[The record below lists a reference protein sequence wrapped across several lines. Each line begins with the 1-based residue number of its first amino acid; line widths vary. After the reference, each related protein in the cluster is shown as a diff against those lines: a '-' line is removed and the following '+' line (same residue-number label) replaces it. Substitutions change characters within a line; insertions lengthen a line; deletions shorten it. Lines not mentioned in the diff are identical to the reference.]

1 MSWKLQEAKQRF
13 SELVRRTLDEGVRR
27 WFSGVRRSGDL
38 CISALAV
45 GEIRQGV
52 ERLRP
57 RDPRQAEAIE
67 DWLTE
72 IRQTYE
78 GRIVPVTA
86 EDAEVWGRLN
96 APDPLPAMDSLMAAQ
111 AISRDMTLVT
121 GNPRDF
127 ERTEARVLD
136 PFDR

>member
-1 MSWKLQEAKQRF
+1 MLDTSVL
-13 SELVRRTLDEGVRR
+13 SELRRRRGIDEGVRR
-27 WFSGVRRSGDL
+27 WFSGVRRGGDL
-38 CISALAV
+38 CISVLAV

-52 ERLRP
+52 ERIRP

-67 DWLTE
+67 NWLVE
-72 IRQTYE
+72 IRQIYE

-86 EDAEVWGRLN
+86 EDADLWGRLN
-96 APDPLPAMDSLMAAQ
+96 APNPLPTIDSLMAAQ
-111 AISRDMTLVT
+111 AISRDPTLVT

-127 ERTEARVLD
+127 ERAGAEVLD

>member
-1 MSWKLQEAKQRF
+1 MLDASVLSKLRK
-13 SELVRRTLDEGVRR
+13 RRGIDEGVRR
-27 WFSGVRRSGDL
+27 WFSGVRRGGDL
-38 CISALAV
+38 CASALAV

-67 DWLTE
+67 DWLIE
-72 IRQTYE
+72 IRRTYE

-86 EDAEVWGRLN
+86 EDADLWGRRN
-96 APDPLPAMDSLMAAQ
+96 APDPLPTIDSLMAAQ
-111 AISRDMTLVT
+111 AISRDLTLVT

-127 ERTEARVLD
+127 ERTGAKVL
-136 PFDR
+136 PVR